1 MELTGAWEIPVGGKW
16 PLEFKWRLGSDDLPT
31 GTTIASA
38 TKAVSPATGLTVDD
52 PVVNSDSTGVVFWA
66 TAVTAGSYSIL
77 IVATRSDGG
86 KNIALGHV
94 SVTAAADRTALAA
107 NALITLADF
116 LGYVK
121 SETPI
126 AKNVAETIINGV
138 SQEFD
143 RFTGRVLKQAT
154 YANLY
159 LDGSGEKT
167 LDLPN
172 WPAASLTGVYEDD
185 TLLVEGLDDDFVL
198 YTSDDDAYLRKVGT
212 TWPELKEATAVW
224 LEGPKTVKITS
235 VLLGYATIPGDLVL
249 ACLKQCAW
257 EYQRMKLS
265 EWGETSRSTAGGGS
279 VSLVEPGLLPDVEA
293 VLKRYRRC
301 GL

>member
-52 PVVNSDSTGVVFWA
+52 PVLNSDSTGVIFWA
-66 TAVTAGSYSIL
+66 TAVTVGSYSIL

-121 SETPI
+121 SESPI
-126 AKNVAETIINGV
+126 AKNVAETIINGI

-143 RFTGRVLKQAT
+143 RSVGRILKRQAAYT
-154 YANLY
+154 NLY
-159 LDGSGEKT
+159 LDGNGERY
-167 LDLPN
+167 LNLPN
-172 WPAASLTGVYEDD
+172 WPAASLGTVTEDG
-185 TLLVEGLDDDFVL
+185 TLLVEGLAGDYIL
-198 YTSDDDAYLRKVGT
+198 YTSDDDAYLYKVGSG
-212 TWPELKEATAVW
+212 AVW
-224 LEGPKTVKITS
+224 MKGSKTVLIST
-235 VLLGYATIPGDLVL
+235 VLLGYATVPGDLVL

-279 VSLVEPGLLPDVEA
+279 VSLVDPGLLPDVEA